1 MMHESAGPDLLALLA
16 AMDAPA
22 GVHALMPNM
31 ATACGLSAL
40 DAIRQAEARDE
51 RAYTLWP
58 REATC
63 PTCLAAGDLDAMCS
77 AMMRSQATPST

>member
-1 MMHESAGPDLLALLA
+1 MKHESRGPDLLDLLA

-22 GVHALMPNM
+22 GVHALMPDM

-40 DAIRQAEARDE
+40 DAIRQAEARNE

-63 PTCLAAGDLDAMCS
+63 PARLAAGDLDAMCS
-77 AMMRSQATPST
+77 AMMRSQAVGSS

>member
-1 MMHESAGPDLLALLA
+1 MTHEDAGPGLLDLLD
-16 AMDAPA
+16 AMDAPE

-40 DAIRQAEARDE
+40 DAIRQAEARGT

-63 PTCLAAGDLDAMCS
+63 TACLAVGDLEAMCS
-77 AMMRSQATPST
+77 AMMRSQATASS